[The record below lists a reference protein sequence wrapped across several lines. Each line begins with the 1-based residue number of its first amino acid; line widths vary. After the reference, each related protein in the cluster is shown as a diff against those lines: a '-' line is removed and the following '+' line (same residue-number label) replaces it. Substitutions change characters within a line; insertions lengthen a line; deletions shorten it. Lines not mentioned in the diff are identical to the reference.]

1 METKVFP
8 SNHLVISCHRKGQR
22 IFHPWGVRRGTGVW
36 WSLSQL
42 CFLRYSCGWHW
53 HSQRLCCLIAVVWHK
68 TLHDNNRQHLWYDTK
83 HSMTTTDRICGMT
96 KHSMTTTDS
105 ICGMTQN
112 TPWQQQTASVVWH
125 KTLHDNKR
133 QHLWYDTKH
142 SMTTTDSICGMTQNT
157 PWQQQTAWTYFM
169 PSVVTSYL
177 KFTTQQTMSSPDTC
191 QHWHN
196 WPMPCY

>member
-42 CFLRYSCGWHW
+42 CFLRYLCGWHW

-112 TPWQQQTASVVWH
+112 TPWQQQTA
-125 KTLHDNKR
+125 
-133 QHLWYDTKH
+133 
-142 SMTTTDSICGMTQNT
+142 
-157 PWQQQTAWTYFM
+157 WTYFM